1 MKARLLGYFATF
13 LVLAGAAEGCAV
25 INTMVS
31 LEYET
36 GSPTTKNECIS
47 EVTGQDLCLS
57 LKRHKA
63 LALGWVATWAALY
76 GFAALR
82 QHRGE

>member
-1 MKARLLGYFATF
+1 MKARLVGYFAAF
-13 LVLAGAAEGCAV
+13 LILASAVEGCAV
-25 INTMVS
+25 VNTMVS

-36 GSPTTKNECIS
+36 GPGNECVS
-47 EVTGQDLCLS
+47 DVTGQNLCLS

-63 LALGWVATWAALY
+63 LALSCLATWAALY

-82 QHRGE
+82 QQQGK